1 MHIDFQH
8 EHMDSNNTSQHLK
21 KKRCVRR
28 TQVQTVKGKRYTGH

>member
-1 MHIDFQH
+1 MNIWIA
-8 EHMDSNNTSQHLK
+8 TTLSQHLK